1 MAAVA
6 SSQMPE
12 GLRGIDEQFSEP
24 GTSSRFTA
32 VNSQGSPPATERT
45 TSTNGHD
52 DHRNG
57 ASNGHAEAEQVHDV
71 ITVQQAVPPA
81 PKPIQEQ
88 SSPVARE
95 QPTPYSAPPARSIS
109 RSPPSR
115 KRSFPEAFGEPNGTH
130 LPQAHHRTHTEAPE
144 YIRGPPGPY
153 SLAASKLPPS
163 HEIDPTRQQPP
174 LSSDFDPHAHTRQPY
189 YTQPPRDESEVR
201 LAEALSRENGNGG
214 LNRET
219 FASPEED
226 DQHRQQYGDYSGG
239 RQPISEAERKRR
251 KRVFSNRT
259 KTGCMTCRK
268 RKKKCDELH
277 PECNNCLRGGFVCEG
292 YTARNPW
299 QKPTPTKQPIPLQSK
314 NGYGTPGPLDVGIH
328 YNDSGAHY
336 TEVSPEYGATSRM
349 GGPPPQ
355 NHGSEHKPIM
365 VDEERREISHLAS
378 PPADPRNQ
386 NNWSRD
392 SRQYSNHQLPPRYQE
407 MDRSSAVHDMPH
419 EVPDQVNPYH
429 TTPPH
434 PSHAP
439 QPSRTTTSS
448 SQSAPAVAQ
457 AALQNPILTQRP
469 APHFRVELTERE
481 KMLRGEYYL
490 PYTSALMADR
500 EQCAAAVWR
509 FNNSTNPTNGNSPEE
524 RLRFF
529 KAILSLRPSSEPLPP
544 TAEGRD
550 QDPAYL
556 PVGSVGPGV
565 VVEAPFH
572 CDYGY
577 NINIGSNV
585 IIGPDCRI
593 TDTCAVTIGNN
604 VVFSPGV
611 KLVCATYGIDP
622 RERRKGKGRA
632 LGRNIIIEDDSWIGS
647 NVTILPGVRVGR
659 SSTVGAG
666 SLICK
671 DVPPYTV
678 VAGNPQKVVRG
689 IYDGN

>member
-1 MAAVA
+1 MTAVA

-12 GLRGIDEQFSEP
+12 GLRGLDEQFSEP
-24 GTSSRFTA
+24 GVSSRFTA
-32 VNSQGSPPATERT
+32 VNGRGSPSAAERT
-45 TSTNGHD
+45 EPTNGNGHD
-52 DHRNG
+52 DQRNG
-57 ASNGHAEAEQVHDV
+57 VSNGHTSPERVHDV
-71 ITVQQAVPPA
+71 ITVQQTVPPA
-81 PKPIQEQ
+81 SKATQEQ
-88 SSPVARE
+88 NSPVVRE
-95 QPTPYSAPPARSIS
+95 QPAPYSAPPARSVS

-115 KRSFPEAFGEPNGTH
+115 KRSFPEAFGDSNGNH
-130 LPQAHHRTHTEAPE
+130 LPQAHHRTHTEASD
-144 YIRGPPGPY
+144 YIRGLPGPY
-153 SLAASKLPPS
+153 SHAASRLPPS

-201 LAEALSRENGNGG
+201 LAEALQRENGNGS

-219 FASPEED
+219 FASPEEE
-226 DQHRQQYGDYSGG
+226 DQHRQQYGDYSGS
-239 RQPISEAERKRR
+239 RQPMSDAERKRR

-292 YTARNPW
+292 YTARNAW

-314 NGYGTPGPLDVGIH
+314 NGYGTSKPHDSGVH
-328 YNDSGAHY
+328 YNDSGVHY

-349 GGPPPQ
+349 SGPLQ
-355 NHGSEHKPIM
+355 NNGSEHKPIM
-365 VDEERREISHLAS
+365 VDEEQREISQLAS

-386 NNWSRD
+386 NNWPRD
-392 SRQYSNHQLPPRYQE
+392 SRQYSSHQPRYQE
-407 MDRSSAVHDMPH
+407 MDRSPAVHDMSH

-434 PSHAP
+434 PSHAA

-490 PYTSALMADR
+490 PYTPALMADR

-529 KAILSLRPSSEPLPP
+529 KAILSLRPSAEPLPP

>member
-6 SSQMPE
+6 SSQLPE
-12 GLRGIDEQFSEP
+12 GLRGIDDQFSEA
-24 GTSSRFTA
+24 TSSSRFTA
-32 VNSQGSPPATERT
+32 VNGQSSPPATDRSKSVNSHEET
-45 TSTNGHD
+45 
-52 DHRNG
+52 RNG
-57 ASNGHAEAEQVHDV
+57 TSSMNPEVEQVHEV
-71 ITVQQAVPPA
+71 ITVQQPLAA
-81 PKPIQEQ
+81 ASKPIQDQPPPLPNEQ
-88 SSPVARE
+88 AHIYNGT
-95 QPTPYSAPPARSIS
+95 QARSIS
-109 RSPPSR
+109 GSPPSR
-115 KRSFPEAFGEPNGTH
+115 KRSFPEAFGDSNGNHAT
-130 LPQAHHRTHTEAPE
+130 QIHRTHAETPD

-153 SLAASKLPPS
+153 GHVGHKSSLI
-163 HEIDPTRQQPP
+163 HEIDHPRQQPP
-174 LSSDFDPHAHTRQPY
+174 LSSDFDPHAQPRQPY
-189 YTQPPRDESEVR
+189 YAQPPRDDSEAR
-201 LAEALSRENGNGG
+201 LAEVLQRENGGG
-214 LNRET
+214 SVNREA
-219 FASPEED
+219 FASPDTDE
-226 DQHRQQYGDYSGG
+226 HHPQQYGDYGGG
-239 RQPISEAERKRR
+239 RSAITEAERKRR

-292 YTARNPW
+292 YTVRNTW

-314 NGYGTPGPLDVGIH
+314 TGYGTPGPHEPG
-328 YNDSGAHY
+328 SHY

-349 GGPPPQ
+349 SGPPPQ
-355 NHGSEHKPIM
+355 NQGSEHKPIL
-365 VDEERREISHLAS
+365 VDEERRDISHLAS
-378 PPADPRNQ
+378 PPADQRSQ
-386 NNWSRD
+386 NWSRD
-392 SRQYSNHQLPPRYQE
+392 PRPYPSHPPPPRYQD
-407 MDRSSAVHDMPH
+407 MDRPPAVHEIPH
-419 EVPDQVNPYH
+419 EVPDQINPYH
-429 TTPPH
+429 STPPH
-434 PSHAP
+434 PSHSH
-439 QPSRTTTSS
+439 QTSRTTTSS

-469 APHFRVELTERE
+469 TPHYRVELTERE

-490 PYTSALMADR
+490 PYTPALMADR
-500 EQCAAAVWR
+500 EQCTAAVWR
-509 FNNSTNPTNGNSPEE
+509 FNNSTNPANGNSPEE

-529 KAILSLRPSSEPLPP
+529 KAILSLRPSAEPLPP
-544 TAEGRD
+544 TAEGREL
-550 QDPAYL
+550 DPAYL

-565 VVEAPFH
+565 IVEAPFQ